1 MKPVMDNR
9 NKTGAPD
16 NSLINTSENYE
27 VEYWANKFGVRPERL
42 KTAVRAVG
50 NSAAAVAKYLNNK

>member
-1 MKPVMDNR
+1 MENM
-9 NKTGAPD
+9 NK
-16 NSLINTSENYE
+16 NSWTNGNLINTSENYE

-50 NSAAAVAKYLNNK
+50 NSTVAVAKFLNK

>member
-1 MKPVMDNR
+1 MENM
-9 NKTGAPD
+9 NKITWTNG
-16 NSLINTSENYE
+16 NLINTSENYE

>member
-1 MKPVMDNR
+1 MDNR
-9 NKTGAPD
+9 SKAGWPD

-50 NSAAAVAKYLNNK
+50 NSAAAVAKYLNSK

>member
-1 MKPVMDNR
+1 MENM
-9 NKTGAPD
+9 NKITWTNG
-16 NSLINTSENYE
+16 NLINTSENYE

-50 NSAAAVAKYLNNK
+50 NSTAAVAKFLGNK

>member
-1 MKPVMDNR
+1 MENR
-9 NKTGAPD
+9 NKTAWPE
-16 NSLINTSENYE
+16 SLINTSENYE

-50 NSAAAVAKYLNNK
+50 NSTTAVAKFLSNK